1 MRVRLA
7 GRPSTSSVDL
17 RRAIDTHLQKRFVA
31 NCSELRDATTD
42 CLAAFADVACTGCNC
57 AIPPRDAP
65 EVSRII
71 RPELRRAQGMPGARC
86 TGGLVCKKAVIGAH
100 EHTGQRRAS

>member
-42 CLAAFADVACTGCNC
+42 SLAAFADVACAGCNC

-71 RPELRRAQGMPGARC
+71 RPELRRAQGIPGGRC
-86 TGGLVCKKAVIGAH
+86 TRGLVWQKNGVRAH
-100 EHTGQRRAS
+100 GT